1 MSFIAGS
8 LLIGAGLSAATGIY
22 AQSKANKAK
31 TNAIGLQQSITRLEN
46 QRPPI
51 VDPYSGIEDL
61 SGMLS
66 NPYANLGVATNAAEM
81 KIEQADISLANTLDT
96 VRAGGFGAG
105 GATALAMAAAKSK
118 QGVVADI
125 EQQEASNEKLK
136 AQGQKLMSEK
146 MRVQEAEVS
155 GAKYVFE
162 QKDARK
168 MQQLNRAQSM
178 YDQNQAQ
185 QMQYQADAMSAF
197 TGAATGATAGL
208 GEYFAK

>member
-1 MSFIAGS
+1 
-8 LLIGAGLSAATGIY
+8 
-22 AQSKANKAK
+22 
-31 TNAIGLQQSITRLEN
+31 
-46 QRPPI
+46 
-51 VDPYSGIEDL
+51 
-61 SGMLS
+61 MLS

-136 AQGQKLMSEK
+136 AQGEQQLQQKLMSEK

-197 TGAATGATAGL
+197 TGAATGVTAGL
-208 GEYFAK
+208 GEYFTQ